1 MKTKAIALLMSAAL
15 LTLSA
20 SCGNTADNP
29 SSSDEST
36 DTDTSIETE
45 AVAVLPDAD
54 FGGYEFIFLNGNTSY
69 TYRSVVAEE
78 QNGETM
84 NDAIY
89 LRNTKVEDRYNIHIN
104 EVSSTSPQN
113 DYTKSVQS
121 GDNAFD
127 IALLRME
134 WVFPVVLENEV
145 VNWDSIPHLN
155 LDQDYWVQ
163 GSLTSMSLCNNIYFG
178 VSLFDT
184 SHFES
189 VRTFL
194 FNKHMIEDF
203 KLESPYELVNSGKWT
218 LSKFYEMAISVGSD
232 LDNNGSWTANDRYGV
247 IGYSNV
253 LCNTLMTGVD
263 AILSISKN
271 SNDEPYFDLDNEYNI
286 DRLLAVSELFKSK
299 DGFVFTENKQ
309 DIFRNGNALFLN
321 CLFSEVVNLR
331 DMEDDFGIIPTPKY
345 DENQTDYINLGGSPF
360 FMTVP
365 VTAPDLDRT
374 GLIMEALAYYS
385 QGLVDNA
392 YYDIVLKGKSSRD
405 NESSE
410 MLDLIFSTLQ
420 YYHPLANS
428 YLNSPLAD
436 NYIWNG
442 KTDFASY
449 FASVKDKINSE
460 IDDAMNTYNENVG

>member
-1 MKTKAIALLMSAAL
+1 MKTKLTAFILLAAML
-15 LTLSA
+15 AMSA
-20 SCGNTADNP
+20 SCGGSENAPVSGDATSA
-29 SSSDEST
+29 
-36 DTDTSIETE
+36 DTSTETE
-45 AVAVLPDAD
+45 APAAALPDAD
-54 FGGYEFIFLNGNTSY
+54 FEGYEFNFLNGNTSY
-69 TYRSVVAEE
+69 TYRSVIAEE

-89 LRNTKVEDRYNIHIN
+89 LRNTKVEERYNIQIN
-104 EVSSTSPQN
+104 EIVSNSPQS
-113 DYTKSVQS
+113 DYTKSVQAN
-121 GDNAFD
+121 DNAFD

-134 WVFPVVLENEV
+134 WAFPVVLENGA
-145 VNWDSIPHLN
+145 VNWSNIPHLN
-155 LDQDYWVQ
+155 LDRDYWVQ
-163 GSLTSMSLCNNIYFG
+163 GSVSGMSLCNNVYFA

-194 FNKHMIEDF
+194 FNKRMVDDY
-203 KLESPYELVNSGKWT
+203 KLESPYDLVNSGKWT
-218 LSKFYEMAISVGSD
+218 LSKFYEMAMSVGRD
-232 LDNNGSWTANDRYGV
+232 LDNNGSWTEYDQYGV

-263 AILSISKN
+263 AILSISKDE
-271 SNDEPYFDLDNEYNI
+271 NDEPYFDLDNEYNI
-286 DRLLAVSELFKSK
+286 NRLLKVSAMFENKG
-299 DGFVFTENKQ
+299 GFVYAQNKQ

-345 DENQTDYINLGGSPF
+345 DEDQTDYMNLGGSPF

-374 GLIMEALAYYS
+374 GLIMESLAYYS
-385 QGLVDNA
+385 KGLVDNA

-405 NESSE
+405 EESVE

-449 FASVKDKINSE
+449 FASGRDSIQND
-460 IDDAMNTYNENVG
+460 IDVAMTTYRENVK

>member
-1 MKTKAIALLMSAAL
+1 MKTKLTAFILLAAML
-15 LTLSA
+15 AMTV
-20 SCGNTADNP
+20 SCGAAEDNSATKDTTTDETTAG
-29 SSSDEST
+29 T
-36 DTDTSIETE
+36 ET
-45 AVAVLPDAD
+45 AAPVLPDAD
-54 FGGYEFIFLNGNTSY
+54 FGGYEFTFLNGNTSY

-89 LRNTKVEDRYNIHIN
+89 LRNTKVEDRYKIHIN

-113 DYTKSVQS
+113 DYTKSVQT

-127 IALLRME
+127 VALLRME
-134 WVFPVVLENEV
+134 WAFPVVLENGA
-145 VNWDSIPHLN
+145 VNWSNIPHLN
-155 LDQDYWVQ
+155 LDRDYWVQ
-163 GSLTSMSLCNNIYFG
+163 GSVSGMSLCNNVYFA

-194 FNKHMIEDF
+194 FNKRMVDDY
-203 KLESPYELVNSGKWT
+203 KLESPYDLVNSGKWT
-218 LSKFYEMAISVGSD
+218 LSKFYEMAMSVGRD
-232 LDNNGSWTANDRYGV
+232 LDNNGSWTEDDLYGV

-263 AILSISKN
+263 AILSISKDE
-271 SNDEPYFDLDNEYNI
+271 NDEPYFDLDNEYNI
-286 DRLLAVSELFKSK
+286 NRLLKVSAMFENKG
-299 DGFVFTENKQ
+299 GFVYAQNKQ

-345 DENQTDYINLGGSPF
+345 DENQTDYMNLGGSPF

-374 GLIMEALAYYS
+374 GLIMESLAYYS
-385 QGLVDNA
+385 MGLVDNA

-405 NESSE
+405 EESVE

-449 FASVKDKINSE
+449 FASVRDSIQND
-460 IDDAMNTYNENVG
+460 IDEAMTTYRENVK

>member
-45 AVAVLPDAD
+45 AVAALPDAD

-271 SNDEPYFDLDNEYNI
+271 ANDEPYFDLDNEYNI

-428 YLNSPLAD
+428 YLNSPLTD